1 MSSLQKALSVILTLC
16 IVLQCLP
23 AAGNAEGLVT
33 YQEHKI
39 EEQFISE
46 TMIDEELIT
55 QEFIL
60 EHMTYEDELY
70 EVKISEDIIVQA
82 YTIELTVDVNTQTSM
97 AGVIPPQL
105 DDYDINWPAVIAK
118 FAVGT
123 AIIVVVGVV
132 HYVTK
137 GASTFFVMATP
148 GKVLKDAII
157 GGAIDAALQVSIN
170 EVAQGGIS
178 SKAAVK
184 YAIEG
189 FADGYM
195 WGAIGSVLHVTA
207 QNIKRLKAF
216 RLAAGGTLHIKIDGT
231 VVDALGNIVG
241 KAYYGKN
248 QWYLLDAASN
258 ATRVFD
264 KAGKEIVNVAN
275 IELPAPN
282 LLPPN
287 TTLSIGAQNALKVC
301 YTDSAGIIYRI
312 GDDLVPN
319 IVYTIGDKVYRTDSL
334 GRIIEVSFQSL
345 SLKNPNRGRF
355 VIAETMKTIG
365 KGDAL
370 ITDQRGHLIADMF
383 DGNNTLANIVPMCPE
398 ANHGTVAAIETTWAQ
413 TIKSGGNVSGS
424 ISIAYEGTS
433 FRPESFTYSY
443 DIGEGLKDILI
454 NNH

>member
-70 EVKISEDIIVQA
+70 EIKISEDIIVQA

-148 GKVLKDAII
+148 GKVLRDAII

-216 RLAAGGTLHIKIDGT
+216 RLATGGTLHIKIDGS
-231 VVDALGNIVG
+231 VVDAVGNIVG

-248 QWYLLDAASN
+248 QWYLVDAASK

-264 KAGKEIVNVAN
+264 KAGKEILDLAK
-275 IELPAPN
+275 IELPAAN
-282 LLPPN
+282 LLPAN
-287 TTLSIGAQNALKVC
+287 STLSIGAQGALKVC
-301 YTDSAGIIYRI
+301 YTDASGVVYRI

-319 IVYTIGDKVYRTDSL
+319 MTYKIGDTVYRTDAN
-334 GRIIEVSFQSL
+334 GRIIEAVFDKL
-345 SLKNPNRGRF
+345 HLKGQRGRF
-355 VIAETMKTIG
+355 PIADSMNAIG
-365 KGDAL
+365 KGSAL
-370 ITDQRGHLIADMF
+370 PTDDKGHLIADWF
-383 DGNNTLANIVPMCPE
+383 DGNNTMANIVPMSSE
-398 ANHGTVAAIETTWAQ
+398 VNRGTVKNIETTWAQ
-413 TIKSGGNVSGS
+413 TLSSGGNVNGS
-424 ISIAYEGTS
+424 ITINYDGSS
-433 FRPESFTYSY
+433 FRPSSFTYRY
-443 DIGEGLKDILI
+443 DLGDGLNEVII